1 MAKDLYIDASH
12 PDETRV
18 VLKSE
23 NQIEEYEYEN
33 RNKLYLKNNIYLGKV
48 SRIEPSLQAAFVNYG
63 KQRHGFLAFNDIQT
77 DYYQIPHDDKDKLK
91 KDEEKLRI
99 ELKEKNNIEES
110 EKNLNTT
117 PVESSLSENKIN
129 INANQE
135 KPKEEI
141 LPLEKN
147 NQFNELKKRY
157 GIRRYKIQEV
167 IKPDQIVLVQI
178 LKDERGQKGAAL
190 TTFISLAGKYTVLM
204 PNTPKG
210 GGISRKISN
219 SDDRKKIRNILQQIN
234 IPETM
239 GMIVRTAGLNKT
251 KNEINNDVTNTI
263 GVWEEIKD
271 KAVKSNAPAL
281 VYEEGDVIKRALRDI
296 YDNETRNVIVE
307 GNEGYQKA
315 KNFMKLLMPHNLKKV
330 KKYRGKTPLFHDANI
345 EKKLNQIFDPTIK
358 LESGGYIVINPTEA
372 LISIDINSGQSTKEV
387 NIEKT
392 ALKTNLEAADEI
404 SRQIKIRDLSG
415 LIVIDFID
423 MINFY
428 NRKMVEKKLRDKLK
442 DDRARIQFGRI
453 SNFGLLEMTRQRL
466 RESSIKWNMVLSLD
480 SFAQK
485 IVKKAEELSFS
496 NKAKIVNIEISE
508 KVKIYIEKYLK
519 KEIEYFTKKH
529 KFEINLL
536 SNKNLIIPEYK
547 IDLLNKNK
555 KVIKKVYNIEDIEKI
570 TNKPNEQRMKFSK
583 NRYNK
588 NYNKKGKFREKF
600 KYKSNVEKKY
610 FDNNK
615 KSVSY

>member
-1 MAKDLYIDASH
+1 
-12 PDETRV
+12 
-18 VLKSE
+18 
-23 NQIEEYEYEN
+23 
-33 RNKLYLKNNIYLGKV
+33 
-48 SRIEPSLQAAFVNYG
+48 
-63 KQRHGFLAFNDIQT
+63 
-77 DYYQIPHDDKDKLK
+77 
-91 KDEEKLRI
+91 
-99 ELKEKNNIEES
+99 
-110 EKNLNTT
+110 
-117 PVESSLSENKIN
+117 
-129 INANQE
+129 
-135 KPKEEI
+135 
-141 LPLEKN
+141 
-147 NQFNELKKRY
+147 
-157 GIRRYKIQEV
+157 
-167 IKPDQIVLVQI
+167 
-178 LKDERGQKGAAL
+178 
-190 TTFISLAGKYTVLM
+190 M

-219 SDDRKKIRNILQQIN
+219 SDDRKKIRSILQEIT

-263 GVWEEIKD
+263 GVWEQIKD
-271 KAVKSNAPAL
+271 RAVKSNAPAL
-281 VYEEGDVIKRALRDI
+281 VYEEGDIIKRALRDI

-372 LISIDINSGQSTKEV
+372 LISIDINSGQSTKEI

-480 SFAQK
+480 SFSQK

-555 KVIKKVYNIEDIEKI
+555 KVIKKVYNIEDIEKR
-570 TNKPNEQRMKFSK
+570 TNKPNDQRMKFSK
-583 NRYNK
+583 NKYNK

-600 KYKSNVEKKY
+600 NYKSNVEKKY

-615 KSVSY
+615 KSASY